1 MKRVW
6 QTIASVARRVW
17 LAGDRNRGMEG
28 TTQHHGAP
36 GPDVT
41 AIRIEEQQRLG
52 QTGAGTFLG

>member
-6 QTIASVARRVW
+6 ATIVSVARRVW
-17 LAGDRNRGMEG
+17 LAGDRNRDLAGS
-28 TTQHHGAP
+28 TQQYGAP

-52 QTGAGTFLG
+52 SSGVNFLG

>member
-6 QTIASVARRVW
+6 RTIASVARRVW
-17 LAGDRNRGMEG
+17 LAGDRNRDLAGSM
-28 TTQHHGAP
+28 QHHGAA

-52 QTGAGTFLG
+52 SSGVNFLG